1 MSGVALIRT
10 PMTTVASGRCTSA
23 PEFVESLKAD
33 TGHGRS
39 HQRSRVMA
47 ACQAA
52 PAAAR
57 PSLRRS
63 SM

>member
-1 MSGVALIRT
+1 MSSVALIRP

-23 PEFVESLKAD
+23 PEFIEPKAE